1 MRPKIS
7 KRSTGPANLSSKLA
21 KIGAGANSLE
31 VPNVAVAKLSMTV
44 NESP

>member
-7 KRSTGPANLSSKLA
+7 ERSTGPANLSSKLG
-21 KIGAGANSLE
+21 KIGAAAKTSKFPKA
-31 VPNVAVAKLSMTV
+31 VVAKLSMTV